1 MCMYDRDA
9 LLSPFQKV
17 EKYRADIENR
27 GQMQFKGAARKT
39 ALIAR
44 AARISK
50 GGRERVCVCVFACV
64 CKRVRVCVYEGERK
78 REK

>member
-1 MCMYDRDA
+1 MCVYDRDA

-17 EKYRADIENR
+17 EKYRADVENR

-44 AARISK
+44 AARVSK
-50 GGRERVCVCVFACV
+50 GGRECV
-64 CKRVRVCVYEGERK
+64 
-78 REK
+78 